1 MVFTNIIRSLRRIIH
16 KKFGGYRRF
25 ILAFSSALIILYVVR
40 AIVEGDKSRHVW
52 DPKSVPLPENKT
64 DVVPSHCI
72 IKCQPDQLSF
82 YIKTGEKSLEYS
94 RGPTI
99 CFEGKE
105 YMSDRLKNVG
115 RGFNILVVDAKT
127 KQVKHIKI
135 FDTFTDDSSLLRFL
149 KKDVQE
155 EDIALFATYD
165 DAATALKESGRQWLG
180 YFGSGLISRLKYREN
195 FLMVGTKALAE
206 GNAIEYYMASNGKE
220 PSFAP
225 PIEKAGCFALPMGP
239 KVNMEKAVSAVL
251 TGKDIE
257 KGEAL
262 ENCGLPSPCDADTV
276 SAAVSTGHG
285 NEVKPSICIN
295 GNMWMADKVND
306 GGRGFNIVVLDP
318 TTFEVIKVT
327 HMDTYETD
335 STDLELLLDSLDDGD
350 IVIGVVADEASR
362 KLGTGAKD
370 ALNKVGSAFIQN
382 LRFRDVW
389 YFVGQKGIQGFSRIE
404 QLSYSGVNDAWPK
417 PLSAKFCI
425 PRTIPSS
432 RIMIDPESSRNEP
445 RRQFCTKYEGYTEFC
460 NPAYVDEHLKAIPI
474 SNNELSGNKI
484 FETPII
490 IVPGINH
497 NAYVNTLR
505 TTLMQPGIDVQ
516 LVAVFWDEKIPEY
529 GELATLFGFQSEK
542 VPGSTTYAEQMTKA
556 MKMSKLKFPSAEHM
570 VFIEEDLLLAP
581 DFMPFMAQ
589 TLSVLSKDHSLAGAF
604 AWNING
610 FENLSGNTSLVYR
623 VQDFPGLAFLLR
635 SSILQLLINS
645 WDSCCQKR
653 AWSGWNLNLTD
664 VQVEMLMPDV
674 SRVYR
679 TPFFGGEGLSGLSRN
694 LFLKPRKTYLDTKT
708 QSLRLEYLI
717 SNDYE
722 HFLQEQIHN
731 SLVLKPA
738 EYIGCVK
745 GESQPPN
752 IGNIA
757 NVPIVIFYQ
766 QVDSKDYRLLLKI
779 CHCFGLVIMED
790 GKPRNLHRGML
801 RFHYQNHDI
810 FVVGTQTAYFD
821 RLTTMSTVLSAAHFQ
836 QVSGSQGGLAAFH
849 EVESIR

>member
-1 MVFTNIIRSLRRIIH
+1 MHLFHSRYLSDSNDHVLDTD
-16 KKFGGYRRF
+16 
-25 ILAFSSALIILYVVR
+25 SA
-40 AIVEGDKSRHVW
+40 
-52 DPKSVPLPENKT
+52 
-64 DVVPSHCI
+64 
-72 IKCQPDQLSF
+72 
-82 YIKTGEKSLEYS
+82 
-94 RGPTI
+94 
-99 CFEGKE
+99 
-105 YMSDRLKNVG
+105 
-115 RGFNILVVDAKT
+115 
-127 KQVKHIKI
+127 
-135 FDTFTDDSSLLRFL
+135 LLRFL
-149 KKDVQE
+149 KKEVQE

-165 DAATALKESGRQWLG
+165 EAATGLRDSGRQWLG

-225 PIEKAGCFALPMGP
+225 PIEKAGCFAIPMGP

-257 KGEAL
+257 KGNPL
-262 ENCGLPSPCDADTV
+262 ENCGLPSPCGADTV
-276 SAAVSTGHG
+276 SAAVHTGQG

-295 GNMWMADKVND
+295 GNIWMADKVND
-306 GGRGFNIVVLDP
+306 GGRGFNIAVLDP

-335 STDLELLLDSLDDGD
+335 STDLELLLDSLDEGD
-350 IVIGVVADEASR
+350 IVVAVVADEASR
-362 KLGTGAKD
+362 KLGTGARD

-404 QLSYSGVNDAWPK
+404 QLSYAGLNDQWPK
-417 PLSAKFCI
+417 PLLAKFCI

-474 SNNELSGNKI
+474 SNNELAGNKI

-497 NAYVNTLR
+497 NAFVNTLR
-505 TTLMQPGIDVQ
+505 TTLMQPGINVQ
-516 LVAVFWDEKIPEY
+516 NVAVYWDEKIPEY

-542 VPGSTTYAEQMTKA
+542 VEGSTSYA
-556 MKMSKLKFPSAEHM
+556 
-570 VFIEEDLLLAP
+570 
-581 DFMPFMAQ
+581 
-589 TLSVLSKDHSLAGAF
+589 
-604 AWNING
+604 G

-623 VQDFPGLAFLLR
+623 VQDFPGLAFLMR
-635 SSILQLLINS
+635 SPILQKLVDS
-645 WDSCCQKR
+645 WSSCCQKR
-653 AWSGWNLNLTD
+653 AWSGWDLDLLE
-664 VQVEMLMPDV
+664 VQLEMLVPDV

-722 HFLQEQIHN
+722 NFLQNQIHN
-731 SLVLKPA
+731 SIVLKPA
-738 EYIGCVK
+738 QYVDCIK
-745 GESQPPN
+745 GDDQPPN
-752 IGNIA
+752 ISNLA

-766 QVDSKDYRLLLKI
+766 QHDSKDYRLLLKI

-790 GKPRNLHRGML
+790 GKPRNMHRGML
-801 RFHYQNHDI
+801 RFHYQNHDV

-821 RLTTMSTVLSAAHFQ
+821 RLTSMSTVLSTAHFHGSLAAHPHIA
-836 QVSGSQGGLAAFH
+836 VAK
-849 EVESIR
+849 V